1 MLDIDP
7 VLLFGSSFL
16 FLVVLFL
23 LNKMLFQP
31 ILHHMDSR
39 DENIKN
45 QQAQNRNTDEE
56 LQLILDQANDILRD
70 AKLKSQAINQTA
82 TTEANKE
89 ADKRYQEAQ
98 AKQVKKMN
106 RFQAT
111 YNENKTEL
119 ENSLK
124 KIELEVCEQINDK
137 IKSA

>member
-7 VLLFGSSFL
+7 VLLFGSSFV

-31 ILHHMDSR
+31 ILHHIDSR

-45 QQAQNRNTDEE
+45 QQAQNTNTDEE
-56 LQLILDQANDILRD
+56 LQLILNQANDILRD
-70 AKLKSQAINQTA
+70 AKQKSQAINQTA
-82 TTEANKE
+82 TTEANEE
-89 ADKRYQEAQ
+89 AGKLYQDAQ
-98 AKQVKKMN
+98 TAQSKKMD

-111 YNENKTEL
+111 YNDNKTEL